1 MSNKQMK
8 ILLIEDNPGDV
19 RLIKEMLNEI
29 RDFSFELE
37 CFQQLS
43 DGLTRLAKPGIDIVI
58 IDLFLPD
65 GEGLGTL
72 QHVITQSQDLPII
85 VLTGLDDVT
94 TARQAVRMGAQE
106 YLVKERLNS
115 ELLKHSLHLAIERNN
130 IQEELR
136 TMSLKDELTGL
147 YNRRGFIK
155 IARQQWDIHYRMK
168 RTFYLLFMDL
178 DSMKWINDTFGHKEG
193 DLALKKVAD
202 ILKASFR
209 KFDIIARMGG
219 DEFGILIIDTGNG
232 IEMAPSIL
240 ERLQRNIE
248 FYNNE
253 RGDSYR
259 LSLSVGLARFYP
271 VNPSSI
277 EELLVQADA
286 LMYKHKRKNS
296 NQSEANRRTLK

>member
-1 MSNKQMK
+1 MK

-72 QHVITQSQDLPII
+72 QHVITQSQGLPII

-94 TARQAVRMGAQE
+94 TARQAVRKGAQE

-115 ELLKHSLHLAIERNN
+115 ELLKQSLHLAIERNN
-130 IQEELR
+130 IHAELQA
-136 TMSLKDELTGL
+136 MSFNDELTAL
-147 YNRRGFIK
+147 YNNRGFITM
-155 IARQQWDIHYRMK
+155 AHQQWDIHYRMK
-168 RTFYLLFMDL
+168 KTFYLFFMDL
-178 DSMKWINDTFGHKEG
+178 NSMKWINDTFGHKEG

-202 ILKASFR
+202 ILKATFR
-209 KFDIIARMGG
+209 SSDIIARMGG
-219 DEFGILIIDTGNG
+219 DEFAILVTDTGSE
-232 IEMAPSIL
+232 IEITLSIL

-259 LSLSVGLARFYP
+259 LSLSVGIARFYP
-271 VNPSSI
+271 DNPSSI